1 MQMVKLDMKDKPL
14 VLMVNGEMFGVEEI
28 LENVGSAKLKQQNAK
43 FLTIKAINVTGQK
56 KLTIRLD
63 SRILEILKNG
73 IRELYYIQ

>member
-1 MQMVKLDMKDKPL
+1 MVKLDMKGKPL

-28 LENVGSAKLKQQNAK
+28 LENVGSAKMKQLNAR

-63 SRILEILKNG
+63 SRLLDVLKNG
-73 IRELYYIQ
+73 TRELYYIH